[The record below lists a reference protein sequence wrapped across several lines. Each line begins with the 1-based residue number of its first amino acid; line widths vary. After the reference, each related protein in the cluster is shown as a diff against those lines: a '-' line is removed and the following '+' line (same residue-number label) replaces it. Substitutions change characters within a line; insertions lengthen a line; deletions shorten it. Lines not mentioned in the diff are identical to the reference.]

1 MLLAPVTK
9 SPSKI
14 ILIFRGGSGIFSKG
28 GGGFSKQNSK
38 TLTPFFK
45 VDQIDF
51 LSSPKALKRRC
62 LGKVFCAAGKLLKK
76 KGQTRFWNFLEI
88 LTKSRFCGARS
99 ASTEYLLFYM
109 SLLNNWSV
117 KIQLFSFSF

>member
-76 KGQTRFWNFLEI
+76 RSNPFLELFGNFDKIAFLWRALRFNRI
-88 LTKSRFCGARS
+88 LIVLHELAQ
-99 ASTEYLLFYM
+99 
-109 SLLNNWSV
+109 
-117 KIQLFSFSF
+117 QLVSENSII